1 LNDLREEDIDDA
13 IKNLT
18 IGDVRP
24 REEDDEEGLNYSTRA
39 TPSSSTMNDQAQVTN
54 ESNVVDASQAQD
66 QAAQNISPSTS
77 TQEPSDQ
84 PRIHHGITRD
94 HPIDQVV
101 GDFNKGVQTHSR
113 IASFCEHFSFV
124 SSIEPNR
131 VDEALLD
138 PDWVNAMHEE
148 LNNFTRNEVWELV
161 ERPKNYKFIGTKWVF
176 RNKQDEN
183 GIVVRNKARLVA
195 QGYTQVEGLDFGET
209 FVPVARLEAIRIL
222 LAYACSHNIKLYQM
236 DVKSAFLNGRLS
248 ELVYVEQPPGFEDP
262 MKPNHVYKLS
272 KALYGLKQAPWAW
285 YERIRDFLISKGF
298 KIGVVDT
305 TLFTK
310 TIGKDLFVCQIYVD
324 DIIFGSPNKDFC
336 EEFGEL
342 MSKEFEMSMIGELNY
357 FLGLQIKQLKQG
369 TFVCQ
374 SKYVKDLLK
383 SLV

>member
-1 LNDLREEDIDDA
+1 
-13 IKNLT
+13 
-18 IGDVRP
+18 
-24 REEDDEEGLNYSTRA
+24 
-39 TPSSSTMNDQAQVTN
+39 
-54 ESNVVDASQAQD
+54 
-66 QAAQNISPSTS
+66 
-77 TQEPSDQ
+77 
-84 PRIHHGITRD
+84 
-94 HPIDQVV
+94 
-101 GDFNKGVQTHSR
+101 
-113 IASFCEHFSFV
+113 
-124 SSIEPNR
+124 
-131 VDEALLD
+131 
-138 PDWVNAMHEE
+138 
-148 LNNFTRNEVWELV
+148 
-161 ERPKNYKFIGTKWVF
+161 
-176 RNKQDEN
+176 
-183 GIVVRNKARLVA
+183 VRNKARLVA

-262 MKPNHVYKLS
+262 MKPSHAYKLS
-272 KALYGLKQAPWAW
+272 KALHGLKQAPRAL
-285 YERIRDFLISKGF
+285 YERIRDFLVSKGF
-298 KIGVVDT
+298 KIGFVDT

-324 DIIFGSPNKDFC
+324 GIFFGSANKDFC